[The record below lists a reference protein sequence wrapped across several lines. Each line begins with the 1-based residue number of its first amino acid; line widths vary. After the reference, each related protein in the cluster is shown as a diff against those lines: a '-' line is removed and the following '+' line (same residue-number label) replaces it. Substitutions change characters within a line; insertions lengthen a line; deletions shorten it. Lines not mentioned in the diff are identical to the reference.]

1 MKKTRLSTLP
11 YIMQILR
18 DATRDMTEPMS
29 FTIVKEYGR
38 DPFLILISCLL
49 SLRAKDS
56 TTLPICLE
64 LFKQYRTPQD
74 FIDAPLQNL
83 ERIIFKSGFYRK
95 KAAILKEVSAVLID
109 RFDGQVP
116 ATREALLSLPGVGIK
131 TANLV
136 LGVGFEIPAIC
147 VDTHVH
153 RIANRLGLITT
164 KTPEETER
172 VLTAHVPQHYWVE
185 LNALLVMW
193 GQNVCVPISP
203 FCSRCP
209 LLTVCPQKGVTRHR

>member
-1 MKKTRLSTLP
+1 MNKHGFSTLP

-18 DATRDMTEPMS
+18 DATRGMTEPMS
-29 FTIVKEYGR
+29 FSIVQHYGR

-64 LFKQYRTPQD
+64 LFKICRTPHD
-74 FIDAPLQNL
+74 FVAIPVHDL
-83 ERIIFKSGFYRK
+83 ERIIFKTGFYRK
-95 KAAILKEVSAVLID
+95 KAAVLKEVSLELIE
-109 RFDGQVP
+109 RFEGKVP
-116 ATREALLSLPGVGIK
+116 SMQAALLSLPGVGIK

-136 LGVGFEIPAIC
+136 LGEGFGIPAIC

-153 RIANRLGLITT
+153 RIANRLGWVTT

-172 VLTAHVPQHYWVE
+172 VLTAHVPQEYWVE
-185 LNALLVMW
+185 LNRRLVMW
-193 GQNVCVPISP
+193 GQNICVPISP

-209 LLTVCPQKGVTRHR
+209 LASVCPQKGVTRHR